1 MHPILSSAVGD
12 ADRFVPFDALVEGL
26 AALPAAPTDL
36 GRVRLIVRRGEG
48 GLRETPS
55 AGRLTATGGLEGDAW
70 GRRPAPSPVD
80 QITVMEHDVNALIAN
95 GQPLTLAGDNLL
107 VDLNLSAPSLPPG
120 SRLRIGSAL
129 VEVTP
134 EPHNG
139 CSKFRARFGGDALQ
153 LVAQKERRHLNLR
166 GVHVRVVED
175 GEVAVGDIIEVL
187 SRPEPAQI
195 A

>member
-1 MHPILSSAVGD
+1 MPEVLSSTVGD
-12 ADRFVPFDALVEGL
+12 PDRFLSFEQLVEGL
-26 AALPAAPTDL
+26 AALPTAPVDA

-55 AGRLTATGGLEGDAW
+55 TAWLTAEGGLVGDAW
-70 GRRPAPSPVD
+70 GRRAERDAAD
-80 QITVMEHDVNALIAN
+80 QITVMEHDVNALLAN

-120 SRLRIGSAL
+120 SRLRMGAAL

-139 CSKFRARFGGDALQ
+139 CSKFRARFGADALR

-166 GVHVRVVED
+166 GVHVTVVED
-175 GEVAVGDIIEVL
+175 GEVAVGDAIVVV
-187 SRPEPAQI
+187 SRPGAG
-195 A
+195 AR